1 MPSVI
6 HTQLVKL
13 NIFAIVLTLGICLP
27 GCGQQTSSGD
37 ESEHLAVV
45 KKSLSLV
52 PLPPWPEGDE
62 RGMANTLGVGT
73 SMRCAYHLNQPNG
86 KVYELSRL
94 RSNQIPSSPW
104 AEPMKYEYSP
114 TAGVPNSMIV
124 HHTGTKVSG
133 VSGAQG
139 TQMDALGHFGYLDE
153 IWDGQSSFPAGK
165 AKFYGG
171 YSQAEVKP
179 SPDLPLQKLGI
190 DKAPPIISSAVL
202 LDAKTHIGKGEP
214 MKAGQQIHSQD
225 IEEMVAAQ
233 GLAWRGLLPGD
244 VLFIYTGWGD
254 YWEEDF
260 YYQGGPGL
268 SLDAAKYLEKKMIVL
283 VALDNPFTD
292 PVNLGQF
299 AGQASPP
306 PGTPP
311 EVAGAPSHYYNLTQS
326 GIHQIQNIS
335 LAQMAADQVWTSC
348 TVILPVKVLGAA
360 GAPVSPVAV
369 GAPGA

>member
-1 MPSVI
+1 
-6 HTQLVKL
+6 
-13 NIFAIVLTLGICLP
+13 
-27 GCGQQTSSGD
+27 
-37 ESEHLAVV
+37 
-45 KKSLSLV
+45 
-52 PLPPWPEGDE
+52 
-62 RGMANTLGVGT
+62 MANTLGVGT
-73 SMRCAYHLNQPNG
+73 SMRCAYHLNQPNS
-86 KVYELSRL
+86 KIYELSHL

-104 AEPMKYEYSP
+104 AEPMKYEYSS
-114 TAGVPNSMIV
+114 TTGVPNSIIV
-124 HHTGTKVSG
+124 HHAGTRVAG

-139 TQMDALGHFGYLDE
+139 TQMDAFGHFGYLDE
-153 IWDGQSSFPAGK
+153 VWDGEGSFPAER

-179 SPDLPLQKLGI
+179 APDLPLQKLGI
-190 DKAPPIISSAVL
+190 DKAPPIITSAVL
-202 LDAKTHIGKGEP
+202 LDAKTHLGNGEP
-214 MKAGQQIHSQD
+214 MQAGQQIHARD
-225 IEEMVAAQ
+225 IEAMIAAQ

-244 VLFIYTGWGD
+244 VLYIYTGWSD

-268 SLDAAKYLEKKMIVL
+268 SLDAAKYLEKKMLVL

-299 AGQASPP
+299 AGKASPP

-311 EVAGAPSHYYNLTQS
+311 EVAGAPAHYYNLTQS

-335 LAQMAADQVWTSC
+335 LAQMAKDKVWTSC

-360 GAPVSPVAV
+360 GAPVSPIAV
-369 GAPGA
+369 GESSE